1 MLFYIT
7 KGTREREGESE
18 RAKGERV
25 KRVDLLVWIA
35 MCVGVC
41 VYVEYHEDVKPTNLS
56 EPKLSDNDD
65 NHDGNNRVI

>member
-1 MLFYIT
+1 MDCDVR
-7 KGTREREGESE
+7 G
-18 RAKGERV
+18 
-25 KRVDLLVWIA
+25 
-35 MCVGVC
+35 CVC